1 MALAALAL
9 PAAAL
14 AAQTGVSRYL
24 VDGRVHV
31 ALVDPGGASQGALY
45 WVDTVSGERGDACL
59 ASRGDHLELL
69 PPRRGGRVWL
79 VPGAA
84 LVIESP
90 PWGRARSPALGIRL
104 D

>member
-9 PAAAL
+9 PTVAEAGP
-14 AAQTGVSRYL
+14 TGVTRYL

-31 ALVDPGGASQGALY
+31 ALVVQGGATPGALC
-45 WVDTVSGERGDACL
+45 WVDTVSGQRGDASL
-59 ASRGDHLELL
+59 ASRGAHLEFLL
-69 PPRRGGRVWL
+69 PYGRGRVWL
-79 VPGAA
+79 IPDAA

-90 PWGRARSPALGIRL
+90 PWNAARSTALGIRL